1 MGILGVFLFLLET
14 SWTAS
19 LHFEHGFACNLILE
33 VGSKVKNIKGFFNA
47 TLRVSNAFQKSRAT
61 SAPDLLL
68 FFFFLSLS
76 VFFFFF
82 LGGGGGVVAAAVVFV
97 TVFC

>member
-19 LHFEHGFACNLILE
+19 LLFFKHGFACNLILE

-47 TLRVSNAFQKSRAT
+47 TLRQSIKCLWKVQGN
-61 SAPDLLL
+61 
-68 FFFFLSLS
+68 
-76 VFFFFF
+76 
-82 LGGGGGVVAAAVVFV
+82 
-97 TVFC
+97 